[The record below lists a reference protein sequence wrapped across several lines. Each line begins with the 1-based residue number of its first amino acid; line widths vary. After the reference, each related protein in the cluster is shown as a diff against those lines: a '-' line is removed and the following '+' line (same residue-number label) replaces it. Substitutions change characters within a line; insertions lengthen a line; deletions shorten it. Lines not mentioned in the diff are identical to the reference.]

1 MSCIQAESSVPTAEE
16 IVAALR
22 TDPELCREVILTAL
36 MSDLSFRQE
45 EEQRPMG
52 NGRTGGSVG
61 SIGPSEDVAVNRIY
75 HLIADATDPVL
86 ESDAQIIAARAMV
99 WAAIMSADGIGSE
112 LTVDGS
118 FTSSQGRAAPCPS
131 HIRMH
136 RSPQTGDGQCCF
148 GLPSR
153 CSVSELCL
161 NYVCWYCVQ
170 PHPNPALCRVEV
182 GVGPR

>member
-112 LTVDGS
+112 LTVEYRNRKLHIISRPSGS
-118 FTSSQGRAAPCPS
+118 LSITYQDAPLSPDRRRAVLLWLAKQ
-131 HIRMH
+131 M
-136 RSPQTGDGQCCF
+136 
-148 GLPSR
+148 
-153 CSVSELCL
+153 
-161 NYVCWYCVQ
+161 
-170 PHPNPALCRVEV
+170 
-182 GVGPR
+182 